1 METYVRPQFVFFAA
15 RLFFLTPDPPTPTK
29 ALYCGVSAEHRPKQ
43 EEDVVD
49 TYLPA
54 GSSSSSIRTMA
65 WTWRLTRASW
75 RLPRL
80 TRMYSSAQEAGT
92 GFTIPEEPVQVPQA
106 NAEAVQVSR
115 EQTHAQLAA
124 QDPDGAHDALERQI
138 RRMRRSMLM
147 DMAGLAST
155 QTRDTSFRPFKMRTQ
170 PLEAHQLTLS
180 HLLAATAQM
189 GHAKQHVERSFEPLL
204 YGYRHGMAVIDV
216 ERATLPALR
225 RAAQVVRGITENDGI
240 VLIVGTRANLRP
252 SIRSAVERLGANG
265 FHVSTERWLPG
276 VLTNASKLLASATQY
291 SVQSKRTQDDVKD
304 ESVPN
309 MTKLAT
315 QGYRPDLVIVLNPME
330 NGHAIREATQ
340 CHVPTMAITDTN
352 VDPRSVTYAIPA
364 NDDSPRVAELVIGV
378 LSKAGEDGLRRRRA
392 ALEAWDRHQR
402 RMQKRRHEAAP
413 LPSKT
418 QP

>member
-1 METYVRPQFVFFAA
+1 MASTA
-15 RLFFLTPDPPTPTK
+15 RLSR
-29 ALYCGVSAEHRPKQ
+29 A
-43 EEDVVD
+43 
-49 TYLPA
+49 
-54 GSSSSSIRTMA
+54 A
-65 WTWRLTRASW
+65 WRA
-75 RLPRL
+75 PRL
-80 TRMYSSAQEAGT
+80 ARMFSSAQETSAG
-92 GFTIPEEPVQVPQA
+92 FAIPEEPVDVPQA
-106 NAEAVQVSR
+106 DAEAVRVSR

-124 QDPDGAHDALERQI
+124 QDPEGAHDALERRI
-138 RRMRRSMLM
+138 RRMRRAMMM

-155 QTRDTSFRPFKMRTQ
+155 QTRDTSFRPFKVRTQ

-189 GHAKQHVERSFEPLL
+189 GHAKQHVKRSFEPLL

-240 VLIVGTRANLRP
+240 VLIVGTRPDLRP

-291 SVQSKRTQDDVKD
+291 SVQSQRTQGDLKD

-309 MTKLAT
+309 MTKLST
-315 QGYRPDLVIVLNPME
+315 LGYRPDLVIVLNPTE
-330 NGHAIREATQ
+330 NEHAIREATQ
-340 CHVPTMAITDTN
+340 CHVPTMAIIDTN

-364 NDDSPRVAELVIGV
+364 NDDSPRVAELVMGV

-392 ALEAWDRHQR
+392 ALEAWDKHQR
-402 RMQKRRHEAAP
+402 RLQKRRQEPAP
-413 LPSKT
+413 LPNDT
-418 QP
+418 HP